1 MASLDIL
8 TTMPATSN
16 EHQDQ
21 YSARLRSE
29 ELRSGLNYHNYR
41 YHVLDN
47 PEISDADYD
56 ALLNELRAI
65 ERHFPELITPDS
77 PTQRV
82 GAEPSPAFA
91 IVEHRQPLLSL
102 SNSFTREDLDNWRR
116 RAGDR
121 LGDGEFAVTSE
132 PKIDGLAVA
141 LVYEDG
147 RFVQGATR
155 GDGRRGENITANL
168 RTLKTIPL
176 SLTGDFPP
184 SFEVRG
190 EVYMTKSGFE
200 TMNADRAERGQALY
214 ANPRN
219 SAAGSVRQ
227 LDPKITANRPLN
239 VFIYQLGWC
248 DGSHPESHL
257 ETLQWLAAMGF
268 RVNPEVALHPDLDGA
283 WERIAWWAERRE
295 RLDYDI
301 DGVVMKL
308 DDSRQ
313 WERLG
318 VAGREPRW
326 ATAFKWPPQQRT
338 TKLKR
343 IEVNVGRTGVLTPF
357 AVLEPVVLGGATVS
371 LATLH
376 NEGDILRKDIR
387 EGDTVIVQRA
397 GEVIPQVVGPVVS
410 LRTGEETVF
419 TMPADCP
426 SCQTPV
432 VRDEGEAALYCPNTA
447 CPTQRIRLIEH
458 FAGRASMDIE
468 GLGERT
474 ARSLYTSGLVRSPVD
489 LYGLSAE
496 RLGTVDDFLTKGG
509 RISKSAENLLAGIE
523 KSKSRPLSNL
533 LFALGIRHV
542 GFETA
547 RLLATHCQSLEGLM
561 AASAEE
567 LQEVDG
573 IGPIVARSI
582 AEWSGYPEN
591 VALIERLRAHGID
604 PLQEGPV
611 AASDLLAGMTMVVTG
626 TLESMSRETAED
638 RIREL
643 GGKVGGGVT
652 KSTTALVV
660 GAGGGSKRTKA
671 EKLGVRTI
679 DEDLFLRV
687 LQEGAAALELTAQE
701 TLASILE
708 A

>member
-1 MASLDIL
+1 MAS
-8 TTMPATSN
+8 TAP
-16 EHQDQ
+16 QDQ

-29 ELRSGLNYHNYR
+29 ELRSQLNYHNYR
-41 YHVLDN
+41 YYSLDD
-47 PEISDADYD
+47 PEVSDADYD

-65 ERHFPELITPDS
+65 EGTFPELITPDS

-82 GAEPSPAFA
+82 GAEPSQAFSV
-91 IVEHRQPLLSL
+91 VEHRQALLSL
-102 SNSFTREDLDNWRR
+102 SNSFSREDLESWRR
-116 RAGDR
+116 RAGER
-121 LGDGEFAVTSE
+121 LGEAEFAITSE

-141 LVYEDG
+141 LTYEDG

-176 SLTGDFPP
+176 ALNGDFPAR
-184 SFEVRG
+184 FEVRG

-200 TMNADRAERGQALY
+200 AMNAERGERGEALY

-227 LDPKITANRPLN
+227 LDPKVTAGRPLS

-248 DGSHPESHL
+248 EGARPESHH
-257 ETLQWLAAMGF
+257 ETLQWLGAMGF
-268 RVNPEVALHPDLDGA
+268 RVNPAVAVHSDLEGA
-283 WERIAWWAERRE
+283 WARIAWWAEQRE
-295 RLDYDI
+295 RLDYDL
-301 DGVVMKL
+301 DGVVRKL

-313 WERLG
+313 WQRLG
-318 VAGREPRW
+318 VVGREPRW

-338 TKLKR
+338 TKLRK

-357 AVLEPVVLGGATVS
+357 AVLEPVVVGGATVS

-376 NEGDILRKDIR
+376 NEGDIHRKDIR

-410 LRTGEETVF
+410 LRTGAEVEFV
-419 TMPADCP
+419 MPAACP
-426 SCQTPV
+426 SCGTTV
-432 VRDEGEAALYCPNTA
+432 TRDEGEAALYCPNTA
-447 CPTQRIRLIEH
+447 CPTQQMRLIEH

-474 ARSLYTSGLVRSPVD
+474 AWMLHRVGVVKSPAD
-489 LYGLSAE
+489 LYDLTEEA
-496 RLGTVDDFLTKGG
+496 LGTVEGFVTKGG

-523 KSKSRPLSNL
+523 ASKSRPLSNVF
-533 LFALGIRHV
+533 FALGIRHV

-547 RLLATHCQSLEGLM
+547 RLLAAHCGSLGALM
-561 AASAEE
+561 AVTAEE

-582 AEWSGYPEN
+582 AEWSAREEHRELVN
-591 VALIERLRAHGID
+591 ALRAHGVD
-604 PLQEGPV
+604 PVQEGPV
-611 AASDLLAGMTMVVTG
+611 ASSDLLAGITLVVTG
-626 TLESMSRETAED
+626 TLERMSRERAED

-643 GGKVGGGVT
+643 GGRVGSGVT
-652 KSTTALVV
+652 KATTALVV
-660 GAGGGSKRTKA
+660 GVGGGSKRAKA
-671 EKLGVRTI
+671 EKLGVHTI
-679 DEDLFLRV
+679 DETEFERV
-687 LQEGAAALELTAQE
+687 LAEGPEALKVH
-701 TLASILE
+701 ASEMLE
-708 A
+708 SVPEA